1 MFKSYCGVPRMHLSL
16 SLRLSV
22 FLCLS
27 LLESGLEA
35 LVGRW
40 RSGYCLYIPVTVG
53 GKLVAYTHLNYGQ
66 QFLQYSRSGAL
77 CACVN
82 EGRPVQ
88 NPRGLQDNADRT
100 NDL

>member
-53 GKLVAYTHLNYGQ
+53 GEASSIHTPQLWTAVPA
-66 QFLQYSRSGAL
+66 
-77 CACVN
+77 V
-82 EGRPVQ
+82 RPQ
-88 NPRGLQDNADRT
+88 RRPMRMRERRT
-100 NDL
+100 ASAEP